1 MKNSYSLSDL
11 KAFYS
16 EDRAISKVRITLA
29 IAEKILSAE
38 FGEETK
44 NLLEP

>member
-16 EDRAISKVRITLA
+16 EDRAIRSKDNKELA
-29 IAEKILSAE
+29 IAEK
-38 FGEETK
+38 FFRQ
-44 NLLEP
+44 NLEGKQKIS